1 MHRSQRSLF
10 VFYAGLLVGGL
21 ALLLFLQ
28 LRFRDI
34 PQPAGARSAFAPN
47 GQSATP
53 LPAAAAS
60 ARGGQTT
67 IRNARVA
74 PDTPGSLNNL
84 PPPLPHE
91 RFGKQEEGEPEG
103 EEHIESNLTEEEYE
117 EAVAQ
122 ARDLPPDPSLV
133 PGVGLLAT
141 GPTLGTNFNGLDVA
155 DCCGSPGTFF
165 SWPPDPDIA
174 VGANHIVVAVNSA
187 FAVYNK
193 SGVKQGST
201 VNAYSFWSTA
211 GGDCGT
217 IANDSNGNIFDPFVA
232 YDPGADRFIVGF
244 DAFSDNGSTRRS
256 YVCLAISPI
265 GDPTAAA
272 GSWYRYSINVKE
284 NVSGSDYWLDYPHIG
299 VWYNGIYVTG
309 NYFRFGDNAY
319 LYSSIYA
326 LDKAD
331 LYANAAVDVRI
342 VDDVRDAYNYKVFT
356 LQPVKAS
363 YTYPGSGPAYFLN
376 NDCLVFSTPCDGAE
390 LNVYKLTVDFVGA
403 GTSLTLAANL
413 SLGDYAFPVSAAQLD
428 PLNNKIQANDERL
441 LDAQWHTNGTLYA
454 THTMGCNPGAGT
466 VDCIR
471 WYQVGNL
478 SGTPTLLQE
487 GTISGLTQYR
497 FFPDLAV
504 DRAGNMAIAYSY
516 SSSLDRVGIRYT
528 GRLAG
533 DTDGTTASD
542 STFKAGEAVYSN
554 SFESSPNRWGDYT
567 AMVVDPVDG
576 CTLWY
581 VGEFA
586 KTRVYGSGPNWG
598 TRIGQLYFNPCL
610 TLVVNPATVMENA
623 LNPAATGTVSR
634 GSADASPLTVNISSS
649 LPLTVTVPATVT
661 IPASQASTTFP
672 VTVVDNASPGIT
684 FLNATLTVTATNYLT
699 GTAPLLVLDDET
711 VKQFFLSIIRRES

>member
-1 MHRSQRSLF
+1 MNHLQRYTF
-10 VFYAGLLVGGL
+10 VFYVGLLVGVL

-28 LRFRDI
+28 LRSPDTPR
-34 PQPAGARSAFAPN
+34 PVRSHSALAPN
-47 GQSATP
+47 GQGTPP

-60 ARGGQTT
+60 RRGGQTT
-67 IRNARVA
+67 ISRARVA

-84 PPPLPHE
+84 PPSPPHE
-91 RFGKQEEGEPEG
+91 RFGEPEEAEHED

-117 EAVAQ
+117 EAVEH
-122 ARDLPPDPSLV
+122 ARELPPDPSLA
-133 PGVGLLAT
+133 PGLGLLAT

-174 VGANHIVVAVNSA
+174 VGTNHILVAVNSA

-211 GGDCGT
+211 GGGCGT
-217 IANDSNGNIFDPFVA
+217 IANDPHGNIFDPFVA
-232 YDPGADRFIVGF
+232 YDPGEDRFIVGF
-244 DAFSDNGSTRRS
+244 DAFSNDGTTRRS
-256 YVCLAISPI
+256 YLCLAISPV
-265 GDPTAAA
+265 GNPTAAA
-272 GSWYRYSINVKE
+272 GSWYRYSINVKKT
-284 NVSGSDYWLDYPHIG
+284 VSGNDHWLDYPHIG
-299 VWYNGIYVTG
+299 VWYNGLYITG
-309 NYFRFGDNAY
+309 NYFRFSDNAY
-319 LYSSIYA
+319 LYSSLYA

-331 LYANAAVDVRI
+331 LYTNSPTDIRT
-342 VDDVRDAYNYKVFT
+342 VDDIRDAYNYQVFT
-356 LQPVKAS
+356 VQPVKAT
-363 YTYPGSGPAYFLN
+363 YTYPSSGPAYFLN
-376 NDCLVFSTPCDGAE
+376 NDCLVAISVPCDGAE

-403 GTSLTLAANL
+403 GTSFVLASHLALT
-413 SLGDYAFPVSAAQLD
+413 DYSYPVSAPQLGSATAKV
-428 PLNNKIQANDERL
+428 LANDERL
-441 LDAQWHTNGTLYA
+441 LDAQWHTDGTIYT
-454 THTMGCNPGAGT
+454 THTIGCNPGAGI
-466 VDCIR
+466 VDCVR

-487 GTISGLTQYR
+487 GTISNLVTEYR

-504 DRAGNMAIAYSY
+504 DRSGNMAIAYSF
-516 SSSLDRVGIRYT
+516 SSLVDYVGIRFT

-533 DTDGTTASD
+533 EADGTTAGD

-554 SFESSPNRWGDYT
+554 TFASSPHRWGDYT

-581 VGEFA
+581 VGEFS

-598 TRIGQLYFNPCL
+598 TRIGQLYFNRCL
-610 TLVVNPATVMENA
+610 TLTVNPASVMENA
-623 LNPAATGTVSR
+623 ANPAATGTVSR
-634 GSADASPLTVNISSS
+634 SFAEVSPLVVNISSS

-672 VTVVDNASPGIT
+672 ISVVDNASPEAT
-684 FLNATLTVTATNYLT
+684 FLNATITVTATNYLT
-699 GTAPLLVLDDET
+699 GTAPLIVLDDET
-711 VKQFFLSIIRRES
+711 VKQFFLPIMRR